1 MPNETTSRSWW
12 STALVSFFAGPFGGF
27 LWIGRGTLALFSLAV
42 IVLAG
47 LYLCYSGLPILPGLD
62 LDIQS
67 VVALS
72 DIGAGILSVFLV
84 VPLAGRSK
92 PNRWYS
98 HGLSVLVLV
107 GVVTWL
113 AALVIRSFLVQ
124 PFSIPAGS
132 MNPTLMEGDHLFVS
146 KMAYGYSRHSV
157 PFGLMPIQ
165 GRIFGKEPER
175 GDIVVFKSPQDLS
188 IDYVKRVV
196 GLPGEKIQMT
206 GGVLH
211 INDVPVLL
219 EEIGP
224 YTAIETGGNSA
235 GLQRETL
242 PNGVSYEV
250 INLTDGS
257 FGDDTRP
264 FTVPA
269 GHYFML
275 GDNRDNSLDSRF
287 NIGTVPYEN
296 LVGRAVRLFWNS
308 RGIDYS
314 ARQSLSGASTR
325 D

>member
-1 MPNETTSRSWW
+1 
-12 STALVSFFAGPFGGF
+12 
-27 LWIGRGTLALFSLAV
+27 
-42 IVLAG
+42 
-47 LYLCYSGLPILPGLD
+47 LD

-72 DIGAGILSVFLV
+72 DIGAGTLSVFLV

-124 PFSIPAGS
+124 PFSIPAES
-132 MNPTLMEGDHLFVS
+132 MQPTLMEGDHLFFS
-146 KMAYGYSRHSV
+146 KLAYGYSRHSV

-175 GDIVVFKSPQDLS
+175 GDIVVFKSPQDSS

-224 YTAIETGGNSA
+224 YTAIETGGSSA

-257 FGDDTRP
+257 LGDDTRP

-287 NIGTVPYEN
+287 SIGTVPYEN

>member
-1 MPNETTSRSWW
+1 MPDGTKSRSWW
-12 STALVSFFAGPFGGF
+12 TTALVSFFAGPFGGF
-27 LWIGRGTLALFSLAV
+27 LWIGRGLLAV
-42 IVLAG
+42 ISLAAITLAG
-47 LYLCYSGLPILPGLD
+47 LYLCYFGLPILPVQD
-62 LDIQS
+62 LDVQS
-67 VVALS
+67 AMGLFNV
-72 DIGAGILSVFLV
+72 GAGFLSSFLV
-84 VPLAGRSK
+84 VPLAARSK

-98 HGLSVLVLV
+98 HGLSVLLLAGVLSW
-107 GVVTWL
+107 GV
-113 AALVIRSFLVQ
+113 AFVIRSFLFQ
-124 PFSIPAGS
+124 PFSLPAGS
-132 MNPTLMEGDHLFVS
+132 MQPTLLEGDHFFVS
-146 KMAYGYSRHSV
+146 KTAYGYSRYSV

-175 GDIVVFKSPQDLS
+175 GDIVVFKSPRNLDL
-188 IDYVKRVV
+188 DYVKRVV
-196 GLPGEKIQMT
+196 GLPGEKIQMI

-211 INDVPVLL
+211 IDDVPVQL

-224 YTAIETGGNSA
+224 YTAVETGGNSA

-250 INLTDGS
+250 IDLTDRS
-257 FGDDTRP
+257 VGDDTRP

-287 NIGTVPYEN
+287 TIRTVPYEN

-308 RGIDYS
+308 RGMDYS
-314 ARQSLSGASTR
+314 VRQSLSGASTR